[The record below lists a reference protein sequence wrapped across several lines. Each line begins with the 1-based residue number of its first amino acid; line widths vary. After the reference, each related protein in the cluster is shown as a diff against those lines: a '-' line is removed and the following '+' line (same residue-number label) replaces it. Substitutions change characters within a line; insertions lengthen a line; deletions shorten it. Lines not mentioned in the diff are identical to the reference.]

1 VRDNKAPPVSAKI
14 LSLLQFTASSLRAT
28 RHQLFFSKMGC
39 ALGIKGKAKEGIP
52 AEGPAIS
59 INLDPQ
65 DLSDT
70 GSSIRQHIPAYMRPP
85 THIQQRTAG
94 SGFNQRRCT

>member
-1 VRDNKAPPVSAKI
+1 LEETEEEGDPV
-14 LSLLQFTASSLRAT
+14 
-28 RHQLFFSKMGC
+28 
-39 ALGIKGKAKEGIP
+39 GKP
-52 AEGPAIS
+52 AVS

-70 GSSIRQHIPAYMRPP
+70 EPSTRQHIKVDMRLP